1 LSKTLSGRKS
11 GRFKMIFTK
20 YNILIIL
27 CLPILILFLIRIYDG
42 YKRNKIS
49 FRGLIILL
57 LFLIILSFG
66 ILFNKQFFNY
76 FETTRL
82 TDSTP
87 LSLYDVIQIVAIIAL
102 IYQAFRQTY
111 KIENL
116 QNKLSRLNQEIA
128 LKYARNKKK

>member
-1 LSKTLSGRKS
+1 
-11 GRFKMIFTK
+11 MIFTK